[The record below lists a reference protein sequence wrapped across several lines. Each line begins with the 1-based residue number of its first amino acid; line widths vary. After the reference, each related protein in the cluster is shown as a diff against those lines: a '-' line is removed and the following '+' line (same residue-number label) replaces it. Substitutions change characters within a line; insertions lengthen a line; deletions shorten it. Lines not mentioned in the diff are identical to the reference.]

1 MSRTIAPR
9 GTNCLLALDGP
20 RLFLVS
26 AGPASSSAQQRVLW
40 YSDIY
45 NSQVQPKRR
54 DDDEDDDDDDDMD
67 DERDWLY
74 PSSSTMYIAQ
84 LDNDGSLAVYKLE
97 TVRQNDW
104 YDPSPSNPIAK
115 AWVTARQHIVDVVL
129 GQTFPSPHVIMYK
142 TCVYATGPM
151 GCHRIGRRL
160 LQLVGDTTHLVQ
172 YCWTTLDEWFDAVM
186 EFVFEED
193 DPVGFFADQ
202 IHRSWNVACQQV
214 IHTGKRLEAFL
225 QRATQQQG
233 RQQQQQQQQ
242 HQNGFFWNY
251 Y

>member
-20 RLFLVS
+20 RLFLES
-26 AGPASSSAQQRVLW
+26 TGPTSSSAQQRVLW

-45 NSQVQPKRR
+45 NSRVQPKRR
-54 DDDEDDDDDDDMD
+54 DDDNDDDDMG
-67 DERDWLY
+67 DELDWLY

-104 YDPSPSNPIAK
+104 YDPSPANPIAK
-115 AWVTARQHIVDVVL
+115 ACVTARQHILDVVL
-129 GQTFPSPHVIMYK
+129 GQTFPSPYVIMYK

-160 LQLVGDTTHLVQ
+160 LQLVGLV
-172 YCWTTLDEWFDAVM
+172 
-186 EFVFEED
+186 
-193 DPVGFFADQ
+193 
-202 IHRSWNVACQQV
+202 I
-214 IHTGKRLEAFL
+214 RLI
-225 QRATQQQG
+225 
-233 RQQQQQQQQ
+233 
-242 HQNGFFWNY
+242 
-251 Y
+251 